1 MDAPRV
7 VIAGVKGGSGKTT
20 LTLALILALRRARH
34 LNVVP
39 FKKGPDYIDAGWLA
53 AAAGQPCYNLD
64 PFLIGR
70 ERVLESFVAH
80 FSGDVAVIEGNRG
93 LHDGL
98 DSAGSCSTAA
108 LSVLLDS
115 PVVLVVDCTKMTRTV
130 AAVVMGCM
138 ALDGKVTVRGVVL
151 NQVAG
156 SRHEAVV
163 RESVEKCCGV
173 PVVGAIPRFSDGLFP
188 ERHMGLTPHQEHP
201 DTRRALAFAEELGTK
216 YLDVDAIL
224 RVARDAGPVKDGGR
238 GRPCE
243 TLERA
248 PAWPH
253 PRIGI
258 IRDAAF
264 QFYYPENIEELRRCG
279 AEIVEV
285 SALDDRGLPSVDGLY
300 IGGGFP
306 ETNALSLA
314 GNVRFRNQVRSAAEA
329 GMPIYA
335 ECGGLMFLGRFIQ
348 VGTERFPMAGV
359 LPLGFEMKT
368 RPQAHGYTTAKV
380 DRPNPFYPVGTVLN
394 GHEFHY
400 SAVVE
405 GAGTDEQGSDTVFD
419 MVRGSGLAA
428 GRDGLVCGNVLATY
442 THVHAL
448 GVPEWAPGIIG
459 RAVKFSEEYR

>member
-1 MDAPRV
+1 MDMPRV

-20 LTLALILALRRARH
+20 VTLALVRALRMLKGLR
-34 LNVVP
+34 VMP

-53 AAAGQPCYNLD
+53 AAAEQPCYNLD

-70 ERVLESFVAH
+70 ERVLESFGAH

-98 DSAGSCSTAA
+98 DADGTYSTAA
-108 LSVLLDS
+108 LAVLLDA
-115 PVVLVVDCTKMTRTV
+115 PVVLVVDCTKMTRTT
-130 AAVVMGCM
+130 AAVVTGCM
-138 ALDGKVTVRGVVL
+138 ALDKNVAVRGVVL

-163 RESVEKCCGV
+163 RESVERYCRV
-173 PVVGAIPRFSDGLFP
+173 PVVGAIPRFGDGRFP

-201 DTRRALAFAEELGTK
+201 DTSSALAFAEELGRT
-216 YLDVDAIL
+216 YLDVDTIL
-224 RVARDAGPVKDGGR
+224 RIAREARPVSEGTR
-238 GRPCE
+238 SRPCE
-243 TLERA
+243 ACEGVLSGRK
-248 PAWPH
+248 

-264 QFYYPENIEELRRCG
+264 QFYYPENLEELRRCG
-279 AEIVEV
+279 AETVEV
-285 SALDDRGLPSVDGLY
+285 SALDGRGLPSIDGLY

-314 GNVRFRNQVRSAAEA
+314 RNERFRNEVRSVAEA

-348 VGTERFPMAGV
+348 VGAERFPMAGV
-359 LPLGFEMKT
+359 FPLGFEMKT
-368 RPQAHGYTTAKV
+368 RPQAHGYTTVKV
-380 DRPNPFYPVGTVLN
+380 DRLNPFYPVGTVLN

-400 SAVVE
+400 SAIIE
-405 GAGTDEQGSDTVFD
+405 GPEGDCHSSDTVFA
-419 MVRGSGLAA
+419 MVRGTGLAA
-428 GRDGLVCGNVLATY
+428 ERDGLVHKNVLATY

-448 GVPEWAPGIIG
+448 GVPDWAQGIIG
-459 RAVKFSEEYR
+459 RAVEYSEENR

>member
-1 MDAPRV
+1 MDVPRV

-20 LTLALILALRRARH
+20 VTLALVRALRTLKGLR
-34 LNVVP
+34 VVP

-53 AAAGQPCYNLD
+53 AAAEQPCYNLD

-70 ERVLESFVAH
+70 ERVLESFSAH

-93 LHDGL
+93 LYDGL
-98 DSAGSCSTAA
+98 DSDGSYSTAA
-108 LSVLLDS
+108 LAVLLDS
-115 PVVLVVDCTKMTRTV
+115 PVVLVVDCTKMTRTS

-138 ALDGKVTVRGVVL
+138 ALDRNVMVRGVVL

-163 RESVEKCCGV
+163 RESVEKYCRV
-173 PVVGAIPRFSDGLFP
+173 PVVGAIPRFGDGRFP

-201 DTRRALAFAEELGTK
+201 DTSSALAFAEELGGK

-224 RVARDAGPVKDGGR
+224 RIARGARPIGEGALN
-238 GRPCE
+238 RPCGALRGAR
-243 TLERA
+243 TGRTT
-248 PAWPH
+248 
-253 PRIGI
+253 RIGI

-264 QFYYPENIEELRRCG
+264 QFYYPENVEELRRFG
-279 AEIVEV
+279 AETVEV
-285 SALDDRGLPSVDGLY
+285 SALDGRGLPSIDGLY

-314 GNVRFRNQVRSAAEA
+314 RNKGFRNQVRSAAEA

-348 VGTERFPMAGV
+348 VGTKRFPMAGV
-359 LPLGFEMKT
+359 LPLGFQMKA
-368 RPQAHGYTTAKV
+368 RPQAHGYTTVEV

-405 GAGTDEQGSDTVFD
+405 GAGRDGQSSDTVFA
-419 MVRGSGLAA
+419 MVRGKGLAA
-428 GRDGLVCGNVLATY
+428 GRDGLVHGNVLATY

-448 GVPEWAPGIIG
+448 GVPEWARGIIG
-459 RAVKFSEEYR
+459 RAVEYSEKNR